1 MAIIKCPRCDINFI
15 REEEGYCSICK
26 REMRG
31 EMPKDDAVEMCI
43 ECGEHPAVPGEE
55 LCAFCLADRKAA
67 GEALEDDA
75 EEEGGEGE
83 DDELGLGG
91 MELDPLQSDDEIPE
105 EERERIH
112 RELGFDDGAADE
124 EEEDKEEPAI

>member
-1 MAIIKCPRCDINFI
+1 MDGKPDGERQH
-15 REEEGYCSICK
+15 EE
-26 REMRG
+26 
-31 EMPKDDAVEMCI
+31 
-43 ECGEHPAVPGEE
+43 
-55 LCAFCLADRKAA
+55 
-67 GEALEDDA
+67 EDDA
-75 EEEGGEGE
+75 AEEGGEGE